1 MKRFLMMGGLM
12 AAALTGCVST
22 EGGAPMGGG
31 APTAGG
37 GKFMSNAFDSGS
49 AMAAQA
55 GIHQGVRV
63 PQGVAGLQGPWGTP
77 VPVAAPYTTTAPQG
91 RAAAMAMLA
100 SSQPLDVIQQTKFGQ
115 EMANVNANN
124 SLAQAG
130 GRGGNGLIPGAHVPA
145 SLGISPPGVPA
156 APGMPSAP
164 PPSNVYLAK
173 GGPLP
178 LPGAIRQVNGH
189 GGMGG
194 MIQPMPP
201 SMPGVV
207 AANGAIPMGGM
218 PGGPG
223 MGGPA
228 GRTQIL
234 FNELPGMKVSWYAS
248 GADGQPGFTQQSIAT
263 PGRYNFAQGAV
274 YRLKVTDIP
283 NLPEVDLYPTLEVVP
298 ANIKSATFLA
308 HSPVPISVTQE
319 DLQQVSAGNFVVK
332 VIYLPDPQF
341 QDLALAG
348 GPDELVSSRLEP
360 GVDPIQEAQKRGSIL
375 AILRLGKID
384 LELNHSPAMD
394 APPGGMAPP
403 GPGAPAGPAGSGGP
417 VGAALNGLPNLVP
430 PPGPVAPGV
439 NLPAPAPS
447 TGDTPKADLP
457 KATEASIPLTP
468 PAPPTVTP
476 AK

>member
-1 MKRFLMMGGLM
+1 
-12 AAALTGCVST
+12 
-22 EGGAPMGGG
+22 
-31 APTAGG
+31 
-37 GKFMSNAFDSGS
+37 
-49 AMAAQA
+49 
-55 GIHQGVRV
+55 
-63 PQGVAGLQGPWGTP
+63 
-77 VPVAAPYTTTAPQG
+77 
-91 RAAAMAMLA
+91 MAMLA
-100 SSQPLDVIQQTKFGQ
+100 SSQPLDVVQQTKFGQ

-124 SLAQAG
+124 GFAQAG
-130 GRGGNGLIPGAHVPA
+130 GRGGNGLVPGAHVPSA
-145 SLGISPPGVPA
+145 LGISPPGVPA
-156 APGMPSAP
+156 APGMPSVP

-178 LPGAIRQVNGH
+178 LPGSIRQVNGPGH
-189 GGMGG
+189 TGMGG

-207 AANGAIPMGGM
+207 AANGAIPLGGM

-228 GRTQIL
+228 ARTQIL
-234 FNELPGMKVSWYAS
+234 FNELPGMKVSWYAT
-248 GADGQPGFTQQSIAT
+248 GVDGQPGFTQQSIAT

-274 YRLKVTDIP
+274 YRLKVTDVP
-283 NLPEVDLYPTLEVVP
+283 NMPEVDLYPTLEVVP

-394 APPGGMAPP
+394 APPGGMVAP
-403 GPGAPAGPAGSGGP
+403 GNAGGAPAGPGGPGAPSGPGGPNGP
-417 VGAALNGLPNLVP
+417 VGSVLNSLPNLVP
-430 PPGPVAPGV
+430 APGPVGPGATLPPAPG
-439 NLPAPAPS
+439 S
-447 TGDTPKADLP
+447 TPKAELP
-457 KATEASIPLTP
+457 KVETPAVAEPTTPLAP
-468 PAPPTVTP
+468 PAPPAVTP

>member
-1 MKRFLMMGGLM
+1 MKRYVLMGGLM

-22 EGGAPMGGG
+22 EGGAPG
-31 APTAGG
+31 APMGAPPAAGS
-37 GKFMSNAFDSGS
+37 GKFMSNAFDSSS

-77 VPVAAPYTTTAPQG
+77 VQVAAPYTTTAPQG
-91 RAAAMAMLA
+91 KAAAMAMLA

-115 EMANVNANN
+115 EMAVNQANS
-124 SLAQAG
+124 SLAQG
-130 GRGGNGLIPGAHVPA
+130 GPRGNGLIPGSHVPS

-156 APGMPSAP
+156 APGMPSSP
-164 PPSNVYLAK
+164 TPSNVYLAK

-178 LPGAIRQVNGH
+178 PPGSIRQVNGSSH
-189 GGMGG
+189 PGMGG

-207 AANGAIPMGGM
+207 AANGALPMGG
-218 PGGPG
+218 GGPG

-234 FNELPGMKVSWYAS
+234 FNELPGMKVSWYAT
-248 GADGQPGFTQQSIAT
+248 GLDGKPGFTQQSIAT

-274 YRLKVTDIP
+274 YRLKVSEIP
-283 NLPEVDLYPTLEVVP
+283 NMPEVDLYPTLEVVP
-298 ANIKSATFLA
+298 ANAKSGTFLA
-308 HSPVPISVTQE
+308 HSTVPISVTQE

-360 GVDPIQEAQKRGSIL
+360 GVDPILEAQKRGSIL
-375 AILRLGKID
+375 SILRLGKID

-403 GPGAPAGPAGSGGP
+403 PGPIGPMGPMGPMGPGGPGGP
-417 VGAALNGLPNLVP
+417 IGAAMNAIPNLVP
-430 PPGPVAPGV
+430 APGPVGPGG
-439 NLPAPAPS
+439 NLPPAPAVVA
-447 TGDTPKADLP
+447 DTAPAQ
-457 KATEASIPLTP
+457 PLAP
-468 PAPPTVTP
+468 PAPPAVTP